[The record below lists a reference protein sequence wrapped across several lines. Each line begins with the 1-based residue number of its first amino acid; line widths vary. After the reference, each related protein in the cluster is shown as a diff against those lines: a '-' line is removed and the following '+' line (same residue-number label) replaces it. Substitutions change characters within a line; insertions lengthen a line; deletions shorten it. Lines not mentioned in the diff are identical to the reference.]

1 MKFIFAL
8 SVLFAAFT
16 SCATTSA
23 PSTTNEKNY
32 LAMAPESITKGADG
46 YPDHWWKEVPKEQ
59 LAGWEI
65 SPHMANR
72 AGKEVI
78 LSKRN
83 ELGKLSNF
91 HPAEFTLDGLK
102 FASIE
107 GLWQALKYP
116 EGPNDERAKDP
127 SIVWPHTREQVMM
140 MSAFE
145 AKRAGEVG
153 SANMKKLGI
162 KWVTYRG
169 EKIEYG
175 GADKMKH
182 YDIMLR
188 ASRAK
193 VAAHAD
199 IKEVLLQTGDLKLLP
214 DHKTYP
220 DSPPAY
226 HYYDIYMKIRGEY
239 QNNTVNK

>member
-1 MKFIFAL
+1 MKFILAL
-8 SVLFAAFT
+8 SVVFAAFT
-16 SCATTSA
+16 SCATTSN
-23 PSTTNEKNY
+23 PKTTNTQNY
-32 LAMAPESITKGADG
+32 LSMAPESTTKGADG
-46 YPDHWWKEVPKEQ
+46 YPDHWWKEVPKDQ

-72 AGKEVI
+72 ANKEVI

-91 HPAEFTLDGLK
+91 EPAEFTIDGLT

-127 SIVWPHTREQVMM
+127 SIVWPYTREQVMK

-145 AKRAGEVG
+145 AKRAGEAG

-169 EKIEYG
+169 EKIVYG
-175 GADKMKH
+175 GVDKLKH
-182 YDIMLR
+182 YEIILR

-193 VAAHAD
+193 VAAHPE
-199 IKEVLLQTGDLKLLP
+199 IKAVLLQTGDLKLLP
-214 DHKTYP
+214 DHNSSP
-220 DSPPAY
+220 DYPPAY
-226 HYYDIYMKIRGEY
+226 HYYDIYMKLRSEL